1 MRKCLNCHKSLARRE
16 TEKRAEFLGRKYCD
30 LKCSIADRPRVN
42 AEKRAA
48 LDLKDQEAPPVT
60 GGLTFTHQEIL
71 HRAHMA
77 APQIPISILDAVIKD
92 VEPML
97 SANVRH
103 QLLGPIAARIRAQ
116 RAS

>member
-1 MRKCLNCHKSLARRE
+1 MRKCLHCQTPLSRRE
-16 TEKRAEFLGRKYCD
+16 TEKRAEFLGRKYCN
-30 LKCSIADRPRVN
+30 LQCSVADRPRVN

-48 LDLKDQEAPPVT
+48 LDLKDKEAPPET
-60 GGLTFTHQEIL
+60 NGLTFTHQEIL

-92 VEPML
+92 IEPML

-103 QLLGPIAARIRAQ
+103 RLLGPIAANIRAQ